1 MCSKQKEPGEE
12 KLEGLREERTDDPGI
27 VSKSFRGAFFLS
39 FFFSPPPLSK
49 KKRKGATERKNTE
62 KKRERGKVHHSR
74 KFRKS
79 IKKRRRG
86 EELNVDDESKLVDLR
101 RWKNYGQR

>member
-1 MCSKQKEPGEE
+1 M
-12 KLEGLREERTDDPGI
+12 EGLREERTDDPGI

-49 KKRKGATERKNTE
+49 KKEERSNGE
-62 KKRERGKVHHSR
+62 KKHGEKERERESASQSKVS
-74 KFRKS
+74 
-79 IKKRRRG
+79 KKYQEAGR